1 MIGRS
6 SRARHRTVTAS
17 NRGDLT
23 RPQTQQELN
32 ERFTVSLLPP
42 KEVALSDSPYSSMGS
57 EPGNR
62 LFASCAFA

>member
-32 ERFTVSLLPP
+32 ERFTVSHCLP
-42 KEVALSDSPYSSMGS
+42 KKW
-57 EPGNR
+57 R
-62 LFASCAFA
+62 